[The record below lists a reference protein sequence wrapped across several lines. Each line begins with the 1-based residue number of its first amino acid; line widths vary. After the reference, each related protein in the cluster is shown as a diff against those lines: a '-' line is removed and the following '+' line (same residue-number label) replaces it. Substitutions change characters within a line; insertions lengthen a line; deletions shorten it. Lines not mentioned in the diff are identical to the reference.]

1 MARSLAPQA
10 RVSLCVILQRVVLM
24 SNETFSA
31 LTKDQLSLLER
42 TFVIRLPSF
51 YRQFLLAYPCYL
63 TEPTLREESISD
75 CEIVA
80 DYGRL
85 IELNRSVRDPNLW
98 FFGEHPWPNQFLAIG
113 MDVCGSHY
121 FIDTT
126 GEHPGIL
133 FQDNYSWDI
142 ERKAESLYELAR
154 QIEESIAE
162 TYEA

>member
-1 MARSLAPQA
+1 
-10 RVSLCVILQRVVLM
+10 M

-31 LTKDQLSLLER
+31 LTEDQLSQLER
-42 TFVIRLPSF
+42 TFGVRLPLF
-51 YRQFLLAYPCYL
+51 YRQFLLGYPCRL
-63 TEPTLREESISD
+63 TEPTLRGESISD

-98 FFGEHPWPNQFLAIG
+98 FFGEHPWPNHFLAIG
-113 MDVCGSHY
+113 MDVCGCHY

-142 ERKAESLYELAR
+142 ERKAESLDEFAR
-154 QIEESIAE
+154 NIEDGIAA